1 MPKNVAYIE
10 RTDKSPE
17 WREIRFPVDHG
28 RGSVTGARVS
38 VTFVEMV
45 RTDYLLEGDASS
57 EDSDSSCFLI
67 LT

>member
-10 RTDKSPE
+10 RTDKSQE
-17 WREIRFPVDHG
+17 WLELRFPVDHSRGLG
-28 RGSVTGARVS
+28 RGARVS
-38 VTFVEMV
+38 VTFVEVV

-57 EDSDSSCFLI
+57 EDCDSSCFLI